1 MSWTLFGSAT
11 LLHFSLNFPGF
22 PWAGLSGQDA
32 GAALGGNYCPT
43 RAFWARDG
51 PMANSCTEYRRQA
64 ENCLR
69 MAEHV
74 GSPEAKSFLIMM
86 ASAWHRLAQDLENT
100 EQRAERVD
108 AAHASDERQA
118 D

>member
-1 MSWTLFGSAT
+1 
-11 LLHFSLNFPGF
+11 
-22 PWAGLSGQDA
+22 
-32 GAALGGNYCPT
+32 
-43 RAFWARDG
+43 
-51 PMANSCTEYRRQA
+51 MANSSTEYRREA

-74 GSPEAKSFLIMM
+74 GSPEAKSFLITM

-100 EQRAERVD
+100 ERAEWVD